1 MTKPDKQARQAD
13 AARRR
18 LVRRVKKTA
27 IWVVVIAAVGGL
39 FYGLSMTSGVR
50 FGESDLAVIDFT
62 GLNSG
67 QKKTALEAA
76 NAERCTCGC
85 GMDLAQCVATDST
98 CPVRSTNID
107 KIRKMVE
114 HAKTSSD

>member
-18 LVRRVKKTA
+18 LVRRVKKAA
-27 IWVVVIAAVGGL
+27 IWVAIIAAVGGL
-39 FYGLSMTSGVR
+39 VYGLSMSSGVR
-50 FGESDLAVIDFT
+50 FGESDLAVIDFST
-62 GLNSG
+62 LDSS

-76 NAERCTCGC
+76 NAARCTCGC
-85 GMDLAQCVATDST
+85 GMDIAQCVATDST

-107 KIRKMVE
+107 AIRKIVE
-114 HAKTSSD
+114 QAKTSSD